1 VGEGEDRAR
10 GQLYITAR
18 VVSCVLQTW
27 KSFVHIYLP
36 RTGIFREG
44 KNEDTAG
51 KAWNDSRKVSGSGK
65 ISVGSWQGW
74 PLEVRSL
81 KKSFSFFDVRVAEV
95 KDCSEGCCLGDLG
108 EKQSHLLHNRKWGGE
123 KPPLS

>member
-1 VGEGEDRAR
+1 LEVGGKVDKEPEKVSPTVGEGEDRAR

-44 KNEDTAG
+44 KNEDTG
-51 KAWNDSRKVSGSGK
+51 GS
-65 ISVGSWQGW
+65 
-74 PLEVRSL
+74 LE
-81 KKSFSFFDVRVAEV
+81 
-95 KDCSEGCCLGDLG
+95 
-108 EKQSHLLHNRKWGGE
+108 
-123 KPPLS
+123 